1 MDTRVRDCKGTT
13 LPFELFADFASLWG
27 RGQAPWRIVRSRRPP
42 LSGSIALVSSRLNGP
57 ILRRGAPS
65 LVKALLLCA
74 MLASTAQPV
83 HAFELF
89 GIRLFGSDPAEDLDD
104 IIGEP
109 QFHQIE
115 FVVTGDPELE
125 ERLRSSST
133 LWADRERASSGTAGL
148 ITKARGDYRR
158 LLAALYAEAR
168 YGGTISIRIEGREAD
183 DLPPDAVLPA
193 TANVLVSV
201 DTGPLFRFSRADIVN
216 EPPPL
221 PADRRDEVDDPRERG
236 FAVGEDARSGAIL
249 RAERLSVEAWRH
261 HGHAKAEATERR
273 VEALHD
279 QNTVEAAVTIEPGPL
294 ARYGPVGVRG
304 AERLDPEWLAWM
316 TGIEPG
322 RVYDPRDLQ
331 RAATRLAR
339 LDVFRASRF
348 EEADQIG
355 SDGMLPIDLV
365 VQERLPRRIGVGGT
379 FSTIDGLGAE
389 AYWLH
394 RNLFGRAERLRL
406 DARVGGIGRS
416 WQPRNWTYRF
426 GARFV
431 RPGIYTPDT
440 DFSAGIVAERE
451 VLNPYSRTG
460 VEAEAGLTHIF
471 DPRIS
476 GRLFA
481 NVSAARFEDGLRFAF
496 PRREFITAGLN
507 GALTYDDR
515 DDPANA
521 TRGFFAEITAQPFH
535 EFVFSNTAIRATAE
549 GRAYFALT
557 GDDRLVLA
565 GRARVGT
572 LAGAPAAETPPDKLF
587 LAGGGGSV
595 RGYAFRSIGIQQGN
609 QVIGGRSLVE
619 ASVEAR
625 ARVTDTI
632 GLVGFLDI
640 GHVGADPVPD
650 FSEGFRL
657 GAGVGLRYQTGL
669 GPIRLDVAV
678 PINRR
683 PGDPRA
689 AFYVGIGQAF

>member
-1 MDTRVRDCKGTT
+1 
-13 LPFELFADFASLWG
+13 
-27 RGQAPWRIVRSRRPP
+27 
-42 LSGSIALVSSRLNGP
+42 
-57 ILRRGAPS
+57 
-65 LVKALLLCA
+65 
-74 MLASTAQPV
+74 MLASTAQPA

-89 GIRLFGSDPAEDLDD
+89 GIRLFGSDPAEELDD

-389 AYWLH
+389 DPGVVVIDEWIGLWL
-394 RNLFGRAERLRL
+394 A
-406 DARVGGIGRS
+406 
-416 WQPRNWTYRF
+416 
-426 GARFV
+426 
-431 RPGIYTPDT
+431 
-440 DFSAGIVAERE
+440 
-451 VLNPYSRTG
+451 
-460 VEAEAGLTHIF
+460 
-471 DPRIS
+471 
-476 GRLFA
+476 
-481 NVSAARFEDGLRFAF
+481 
-496 PRREFITAGLN
+496 
-507 GALTYDDR
+507 
-515 DDPANA
+515 
-521 TRGFFAEITAQPFH
+521 
-535 EFVFSNTAIRATAE
+535 
-549 GRAYFALT
+549 
-557 GDDRLVLA
+557 
-565 GRARVGT
+565 
-572 LAGAPAAETPPDKLF
+572 LF
-587 LAGGGGSV
+587 LAPAGWIWMLAGFVLFRIFDILKPWPVSWADRRLKGGFGAMFDDALAGL
-595 RGYAFRSIGIQQGN
+595 YALLMLQ
-609 QVIGGRSLVE
+609 L
-619 ASVEAR
+619 AAWW
-625 ARVTDTI
+625 
-632 GLVGFLDI
+632 
-640 GHVGADPVPD
+640 
-650 FSEGFRL
+650 L
-657 GAGVGLRYQTGL
+657 GDGVWSG
-669 GPIRLDVAV
+669 
-678 PINRR
+678 
-683 PGDPRA
+683 
-689 AFYVGIGQAF
+689 